1 MKTRNGNNPGVS
13 SPSGMSLERFAAL
26 AEAYGGDID
35 RWPEA
40 ERFAA
45 LSLAGRSEEARTL
58 LADAHGLDFLL
69 SRIDAPPDPS
79 PGLRERMAS
88 LDGRAGPGLDVSES
102 SDPVAA
108 SAASTRRAGLFSAV
122 RSNALM
128 LSIVANLVLAGVAG
142 GLWIAPLSAP
152 GTAPG
157 TAYAYVELEDALS
170 EELGDFFVF
179 DDESNGLSPV
189 GEFGEE
195 LSEDLEIASW
205 PEANRPSDGE
215 ISAI

>member
-1 MKTRNGNNPGVS
+1 MKTKSEENTGAFP
-13 SPSGMSLERFAAL
+13 PAGMSLERFAAL

-69 SRIDAPPDPS
+69 SRFDSPPDPS
-79 PGLRERMAS
+79 PGLREHVAS
-88 LDGRAGPGLDVSES
+88 LDGRAGPGFDVSDS
-102 SDPVAA
+102 VDPVGASVAA
-108 SAASTRRAGLFSAV
+108 TPRTGLISAV

-128 LSIVANLVLAGVAG
+128 LSVVANLVLAGAVG
-142 GLWIAPLSAP
+142 GMWIESLSTP

-157 TAYAYVELEDALS
+157 TAYGYVEFEEALS
-170 EELGDFFVF
+170 EELGNGLVF
-179 DDESNGLSPV
+179 DDESDGPSPV
-189 GEFGEE
+189 
-195 LSEDLEIASW
+195 EDFEIVLW
-205 PEANRPSDGE
+205 PDADQPSDDD